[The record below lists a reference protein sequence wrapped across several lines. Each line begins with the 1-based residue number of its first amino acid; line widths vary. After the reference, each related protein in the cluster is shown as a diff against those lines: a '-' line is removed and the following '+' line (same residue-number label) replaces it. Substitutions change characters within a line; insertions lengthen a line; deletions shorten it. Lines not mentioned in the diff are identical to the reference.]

1 MPTEDWER
9 GYDAGY
15 RAAHRTDVRDITLD
29 RGKQTITSEQA
40 MEDIHKILEPKKK
53 RKASAY
59 AKRYGREFKRIAPKY
74 KLKRGGWAKDG
85 FKRAQKAA
93 HAATKKAMK

>member
-15 RAAHRTDVRDITLD
+15 RAALGTARRDIGRDL
-29 RGKQTITSEQA
+29 GASK
-40 MEDIHKILEPKKK
+40 PPVKKAK
-53 RKASAY
+53 RTRKPSAY
-59 AKRYGREFKRIAPKY
+59 SRRYGSAFKRIAPKY
-74 KLKRGGWAKDG
+74 KNKRGGWKKDG

-93 HAATKKAMK
+93 HKLAKK

>member
-15 RAAHRTDVRDITLD
+15 RAALGTARRDIGRDLGHT
-29 RGKQTITSEQA
+29 KPASQ
-40 MEDIHKILEPKKK
+40 KKK
-53 RKASAY
+53 RTRKPSAY
-59 AKRYGREFKRIAPKY
+59 SRRYGAAFKRVATKY
-74 KLKRGGWAKDG
+74 KNKRGGWKKDG

-93 HAATKKAMK
+93 HKLARK

>member
-15 RAAHRTDVRDITLD
+15 RAALGTARRDIGRDLGDT
-29 RGKQTITSEQA
+29 KPAPE
-40 MEDIHKILEPKKK
+40 KKK
-53 RKASAY
+53 RPRKPSAY
-59 AKRYGREFKRIAPKY
+59 SRRYGAAFKRVASKY
-74 KLKRGGWAKDG
+74 KNKRGGWKKDG

-93 HAATKKAMK
+93 HRLAKK